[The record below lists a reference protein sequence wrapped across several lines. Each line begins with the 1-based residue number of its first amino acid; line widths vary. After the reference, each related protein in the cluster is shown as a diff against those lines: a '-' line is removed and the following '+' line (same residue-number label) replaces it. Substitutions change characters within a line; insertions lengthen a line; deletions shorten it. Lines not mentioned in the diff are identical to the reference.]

1 MNGDFLNNLYMLG
14 GLFVALTTVIG
25 LFAAFLWRAIQ
36 QIAGDVRRLD
46 KRLSREIRRTNR
58 EVRRTNREA
67 RKTRKAMWLLRVD
80 MEVVK
85 DRLNIGT
92 VSRSVDSAPV
102 VSDPEEASP
111 ASADPGSVVSAPV
124 ADIAEADVGS
134 EAVADRPGPT
144 GVVPPGFSATPL
156 AAEK

>member
-1 MNGDFLNNLYMLG
+1 MNGDFPYNLYMLG

-25 LFAAFLWRAIQ
+25 LFAVFLWRAIQ

-46 KRLSREIRRTNR
+46 ERLSREIRRMNR
-58 EVRRTNREA
+58 EVRRMNREA

-92 VSRSVDSAPV
+92 VSRPV
-102 VSDPEEASP
+102 ASHPDAASP
-111 ASADPGSVVSAPV
+111 ASSDSA
-124 ADIAEADVGS
+124 
-134 EAVADRPGPT
+134 
-144 GVVPPGFSATPL
+144 
-156 AAEK
+156 